1 MNRLLHTRSA
11 QSFKRIQATSK
22 RPFNTNGPKTTKGE
36 SVIPPKK
43 STPLTS
49 TPPKDEP
56 KSGGGVSFLTIFGV
70 TMLSFTALAYFVEKE
85 HTTALHIADQP
96 IIRNVVP
103 GYVSM
108 LRALHITSGDKQSV
122 VKPQSKSMEP
132 PKQTEKSSKDQKD
145 EKSSKKQQ
153 EDSLLSPVVQELDQ
167 QSGLVSEH
175 GEPKEETDSHKEGEE
190 PQQQASENS
199 AASPFESV
207 EIPEVVLAEEIINRV
222 EEAEKQP
229 EASQSSSQQHESE
242 AQTKKVAEQQQ
253 QQQQPSSTSSS
264 SSGATFHHPPVFPT
278 DTPSSPAN
286 VSTSV
291 GDFLLPQV
299 TSEQLF
305 QTTGRS
311 SSEASVGQVLTN
323 VSRNAIILRQEME
336 NILLKDIHN
345 LDAPALRIRL
355 TQLVSEL
362 FERFN
367 WESIRISQSVTIVE
381 KEITDKYA
389 ALMKQQRKELE
400 MEMEKLFMKKEKE
413 INLLLEGK
421 DKEYQERHGRE
432 MNDAIRSQA
441 EGFNQTLS
449 RELNNQ
455 AKQLT
460 EEMTGMF
467 NNHIANLQQQY
478 QNELLTLLPRVEA
491 VSANLTEYTKLID
504 TTQQV
509 VDETVQIHR
518 MSTALLGLEL
528 LLSNPNTSLS
538 PATGKKLQ
546 QKLQEM
552 KDFSSSTY
560 SFEENASSAKMLDAI
575 IDSIPAHVKSQG
587 LLSFNDLVIRFQVL
601 HDEVRKVALAPETPS
616 PMVGQLIGSFLASI
630 SLKPK
635 GYIQGNGTEEIMAR
649 AYYQLE
655 RGKLRECLQE
665 LESVKG
671 YSKVLLKDW
680 QQLAND
686 RLVVDQALLALKA
699 ESLIRHKSF
708 KV

>member
-1 MNRLLHTRSA
+1 
-11 QSFKRIQATSK
+11 
-22 RPFNTNGPKTTKGE
+22 
-36 SVIPPKK
+36 VIPPKK

-132 PKQTEKSSKDQKD
+132 PKQTEKTSKDHKD

-167 QSGLVSEH
+167 QSGLVSEQ
-175 GEPKEETDSHKEGEE
+175 GEPKEETSDSHKEGEE
-190 PQQQASENS
+190 PQQQQSENS
-199 AASPFESV
+199 TGAPFESV
-207 EIPEVVLAEEIINRV
+207 VIPEVVLAEEIINRV
-222 EEAEKQP
+222 EEAEKQQ
-229 EASQSSSQQHESE
+229 EESQSSSQQHESE
-242 AQTKKVAEQQQ
+242 EQTKKVAEQQQ
-253 QQQQPSSTSSS
+253 QQLSSTSSS
-264 SSGATFHHPPVFPT
+264 STGATFHHPPVFPT

-305 QTTGRS
+305 QSTGRS

-336 NILLKDIHN
+336 SILLKDIHN

-381 KEITDKYA
+381 KEITEKYA

-400 MEMEKLFMKKEKE
+400 MEMEKLYMKKEKE
-413 INLLLEGK
+413 INGLIEGK
-421 DKEYQERHGRE
+421 DKEYQDRHGRE

-467 NNHIANLQQQY
+467 NNHIANLQQQF
-478 QNELLTLLPRVEA
+478 QNELLTLLPQVEA
-491 VSANLTEYTKLID
+491 VSANMTEYTKLID

-552 KDFSSSTY
+552 KEFSSSTY
-560 SFEENASSAKMLDAI
+560 TFEENASSAKMLNAI

-665 LESVKG
+665 LEAVKG
-671 YSKVLLKDW
+671 YSNVLLKDW